1 MEDHNNSNTPITN
14 NFPKELCHNKS
25 TQDILKTNN
34 ILRNSISSSSR
45 YKSFTIINNTI
56 NYNTF
61 IHNLPFK
68 ETNNIKNLNLS
79 VPSKQVINE
88 NVNVN
93 VNYIDDNTPF
103 DLNKSLTPS
112 EEKNKIIEIADLKNN
127 LGNSRYFKEM
137 QQVQDAKSVSSR
149 EKEVNNSKNNYI
161 INVENMIVNIDEIS
175 SSNNQSKS
183 KTENKNGKKLIS
195 NIENKKLKIN
205 DNTEY
210 NNININSNNKMILSR
225 NENINSDLKHNNEYC
240 FDIIDYK
247 SPNKNV
253 DLVKK
258 YSTTSNKKKT
268 KNDSNSDYEQN
279 IINLYNINTSNN
291 NEVIIFF
298 INGQSD
304 NEDAKKLL
312 NMGFKYSIMEINSNL
327 VSIYLL
333 DISDSNNINE
343 NIEILILES
352 KLHKF
357 IKVILCC
364 GDEMIYPFISRLN
377 KFPEIDFTK
386 MIFCVLPF
394 GRTNDLSIQFGFGDS
409 INFSSNILNKLK
421 EIINDIIEATCVNI
435 DIWEI
440 KISFEENVGG
450 YIELDKNLNKKE
462 IKTSIYRRGF
472 ISYFSLGYDSRIGF
486 NMLKTKQKFCKIS
499 NFCKFWWEGIK
510 KICSKN
516 IKLKGFIEA
525 LYYINL
531 PKNDDNENSINEN
544 NQTIKEDNGRKI
556 TIFQTCDN
564 NNTSISE
571 NNNSLNNQRVVKTD
585 LDIDEDKN
593 SHEHGCEE
601 SESEYEKIDETLKT
615 FKYEKIIIKGE
626 PLGLICQNIKY
637 FFDGNASK
645 WDTKNPSYGIQTKK
659 NFKLLPDNSNKS
671 EKNLKKEKEE
681 KDTQLFNKTFKS
693 SIQKIN
699 DHKLEFFSYSSIKE
713 IKSKKKE
720 RIFTGEGPF
729 KIQFKEI
736 LLNVSI
742 YIFLIF
748 NNI

>member
-1 MEDHNNSNTPITN
+1 MDGQNNINIPISN
-14 NFPKELCHNKS
+14 NFSMDICHNRS
-25 TQDILKTNN
+25 TRDILKTNN
-34 ILRNSISSSSR
+34 ILHNSISANSK
-45 YKSFTIINNTI
+45 YKRFTIINNTI

-61 IHNLPFK
+61 IHSLPFK
-68 ETNNIKNLNLS
+68 EASNTKSLNLS
-79 VPSKQVINE
+79 VPSKQIINDDA
-88 NVNVN
+88 ND
-93 VNYIDDNTPF
+93 NYIDDNIPF
-103 DLNKSLTPS
+103 DLNKSLSPS

-127 LGNSRYFKEM
+127 LDNSNYFKEVS
-137 QQVQDAKSVSSR
+137 QVQDAKSVSSR
-149 EKEVNNSKNNYI
+149 EKEINNTKNNYI

-183 KTENKNGKKLIS
+183 KTENKNEKKLIS
-195 NIENKKLKIN
+195 NNENKKLKIN

-210 NNININSNNKMILSR
+210 NNININSKEKMILNR
-225 NENINSDLKHNNEYC
+225 KEDTNTDLKKNTEYC
-240 FDIIDYK
+240 FDIINYK
-247 SPNKNV
+247 SPNKNI

-258 YSTTSNKKKT
+258 YNTLSNKKKS
-268 KNDSNSDYEQN
+268 KGNYNNDYGEN
-279 IINLYNINTSNN
+279 IINLYGINISNNN
-291 NEVIIFF
+291 NEVLIFF
-298 INGQSD
+298 IDGQSD

-312 NMGFKYSIMEINSNL
+312 NMGLKYSIMQVNSNL

-333 DISDSNNINE
+333 DMSDTNSINE
-343 NIEILILES
+343 NIEILLLES

-364 GDEMIYPFISRLN
+364 GDEMIYPFISKLST
-377 KFPEIDFTK
+377 FQDIDFTK
-386 MIFCVLPF
+386 IIFGALPF

-409 INFSSNILNKLK
+409 INFSSNFLNKLK
-421 EIINDIIEATCVNI
+421 EIIHDIIEATCVNI

-440 KISFEENVGG
+440 KICFDENRGG
-450 YIELDKNLNKKE
+450 YIELDKNLNKNE
-462 IKTSIYRRGF
+462 IRTPIYRRGF

-499 NFCKFWWEGIK
+499 NFCKFWWEAVK
-510 KICSKN
+510 KICLKN
-516 IKLKGFIEA
+516 IKLKGFIDA

-544 NQTIKEDNGRKI
+544 NQTLKEDNGRKI

-564 NNTSISE
+564 NDISINE
-571 NNNSLNNQRVVKTD
+571 NNNSLNQQRVVKTD

-593 SHEHGCEE
+593 THEHGCEE

-659 NFKLLPDNSNKS
+659 NTKLSNKS
-671 EKNLKKEKEE
+671 EKNVKKEKEE
-681 KDTQLFNKTFKS
+681 KDTELFNKTFKS

-699 DHKLEFFSYSSIKE
+699 DHKLEFFSYSTIKE

-720 RIFTGEGPF
+720 RIYNGEGPF

-736 LLNVSI
+736 LSNVSI
-742 YIFLIF
+742 LI
-748 NNI
+748 I